1 MGLLTRHNGE
11 VGFDSKVVDLIIN
24 CISSPQFLVLINGE
38 ARGLITPSKGLRQ
51 GNPLSPYLFLLVAK
65 GFSFLL
71 QKANT
76 KGLILCRTLRAR
88 FVCR

>member
-51 GNPLSPYLFLLVAK
+51 GNPFLHTFSYWLLKVFLSSCKKPIPKV
-65 GFSFLL
+65 
-71 QKANT
+71 
-76 KGLILCRTLRAR
+76 
-88 FVCR
+88 